1 MKRIEEIYREILYQ
15 SIENNK
21 NILTQS
27 YLASTLNVSLSI
39 VNLALNPL
47 KRMNAIK
54 VKPRCFHIIDKKKA
68 LYYWACI
75 RNVEKDIIYKTRV
88 EKPVRKI
95 ESEMNADVIYGAYS
109 AYKFKFKDIPADYS
123 EIYVYSNNIEELKK
137 RFPENKRTPN
147 LFILKR
153 DKNMKKMTITNIFV
167 DLWNI
172 KAGYAKEF
180 LENLDARINKNN
192 S

>member
-54 VKPRCFHIIDKKKA
+54 VKPRCFHIIDKKK
-68 LYYWACI
+68 
-75 RNVEKDIIYKTRV
+75 
-88 EKPVRKI
+88 
-95 ESEMNADVIYGAYS
+95 GA
-109 AYKFKFKDIPADYS
+109 I
-123 EIYVYSNNIEELKK
+123 LLGMHKK
-137 RFPENKRTPN
+137 R
-147 LFILKR
+147 
-153 DKNMKKMTITNIFV
+153 
-167 DLWNI
+167 
-172 KAGYAKEF
+172 
-180 LENLDARINKNN
+180 
-192 S
+192 